1 MIEDY
6 TTYTPIWD
14 HMILFTHFS
23 FLFCF
28 FFPFGFTSDA
38 AIVNVVHLFVKGKKK
53 KVVVIDVLP
62 HFVFRGMQIMQ

>member
-53 KVVVIDVLP
+53 SCCN
-62 HFVFRGMQIMQ
+62 